1 MSSTRLTNRE
11 VVSSTSEHLQELNQM
26 TSKGV
31 IYVEEDTGRMVL
43 GDGVRN
49 YNDIPSNILSAS
61 DANFLSHWRYDEN
74 TRKLVADR
82 AVETTLNSLY
92 LGEQHKMSSGAEN
105 IFFTNLGNDTNF
117 YPMWGGLKD
126 QSITANQDHTGF
138 IPPSG
143 RVYTDMFSLPLG
155 GSPDPLTSV
164 GYSGPNYFGVSI
176 AGLGITTTAA
186 ETIPETVRL
195 EYRLSVNGK
204 QVYMQVLPR
213 NAPRSSAGEVIYPG
227 DVIEWFF
234 DHPVEIHAG
243 TTIYAEIR
251 CVREADD
258 VDLGIFQV
266 RQGDTVDPNTG
277 LYRYQAIV
285 HNRLF
290 TDKDLELISPY
301 IKYTAMD
308 FGLDDTGSSIL
319 FRDLSLATGEELLI
333 PHPINSVEAVASG
346 TNIQIK
352 VKGGAKILI
361 EALPVTGASING
373 SLVNAVLNQAVVQ
386 LNDLFT
392 STEAFTAD
400 TSNPVTTF
408 ALSGDNLTLGLE
420 DGTSYTV
427 DVTTLGVDENN
438 FVASGA
444 LSGSD
449 LVLTM
454 TDSTTVTID
463 ASNMINGSTLPAQ
476 SAGWYV
482 SSTDALVTSNKVN
495 NTIRNIQ
502 PFYNGTLLDK
512 GTEFLFNNE
521 DVYGF
526 SFGVYDP
533 QGANPTNG
541 TDGQDGTNWLTMFR
555 FNNIS
560 GVKTWSASDSQS
572 IDLASDHTMAD
583 STGPMLL
590 RYTSDNYLKLIELAP
605 NGDETLIATSTTQ
618 QVGDSLSISWVGYSA
633 GSVFPT
639 FIKRSENWT
648 IVHDFDNSENGIYNN
663 IEAHTVIRSN
673 IQLAQGEKYMI
684 NLTADGRNNYFGTD
698 YVLASTGNATAEAD
712 LDNRFTYGIS
722 EQLTSASDWTLNT
735 SAAHYDATIGTGG
748 WRANGNGN
756 PVGMVS
762 MRYQN
767 NNVLE
772 LWSEEQ
778 QELIMTCN
786 AAMDG
791 NPIHLYYGV
800 REGTVYSHL
809 PTVTKQTIGQGI
821 QPITT
826 YAPNVPDQVFYIEEN
841 GTLNAQLIAMD
852 YIVNQWV
859 EIDAPNWITMNQ
871 NTGVLSGTAPAFTNS
886 SADAIVINCK
896 AANAVGGATNFTA
909 TVNVYQATYT
919 NSNSIRFDA
928 GHNSYFSG
936 NSANVSVLQRTGNP
950 AIGSTSDA
958 WTISMWVKRGDNTG
972 NPYFAYGSSNGTDG
986 YIEIRETADDR
997 LRVRYG
1003 TSSNYLQTSS
1013 ANNTLTNGWNHIVVV
1028 YTGGPTGNYEFGN
1041 LKTYINGALMTLTHS
1056 SGSSSG
1062 FSGNIGTGFMYVGRF
1077 SNTYLDNGHVD
1088 QLVIW
1093 GSDKSAD
1100 ISSLYNSGTPQ
1111 NLDWSNP
1118 AHYYEFGDS
1127 IVTATDRDGNANLS
1141 GFNLNTNDMVTDTP

>member
-1 MSSTRLTNRE
+1 MIPST
-11 VVSSTSEHLQELNQM
+11 
-26 TSKGV
+26 G
-31 IYVEEDTGRMVL
+31 
-43 GDGVRN
+43 GDGAG
-49 YNDIPSNILSAS
+49 LTTEQTE
-61 DANFLSHWRYDEN
+61 FLSHWEYDEN
-74 TRKLVADR
+74 TRKLKADR
-82 AVETTLNSLY
+82 AVETTLNSLF

-126 QSITANQDHTGF
+126 QSITSNQDHTGF

-155 GSPDPLTSV
+155 GSPDPLTAV

-186 ETIPETVRL
+186 ETIPATVRL

-213 NAPRSSAGEVIYPG
+213 NAPRSSANEVIYPG

-266 RQGDTVDPNTG
+266 RQGDTADPNTG

-301 IKYTAMD
+301 LKYTAMD
-308 FGLDDTGSSIL
+308 FGVDDTGSSIL
-319 FRDLSLATGEELLI
+319 FRDLTLPTGEELLI

-373 SLVNAVLNQAVVQ
+373 SLVNSVLNQAVVQ

-438 FVASGA
+438 FVTSGA
-444 LSGSD
+444 LSGSN

-476 SAGWYV
+476 SAGWYFM
-482 SSTDALVTSNKVN
+482 STDALVTVN
-495 NTIRNIQ
+495 AINNNIRGHQ

-521 DVYGF
+521 DIYGY

-533 QGANPTNG
+533 QGDVPANG
-541 TDGQDGTNWLTMFR
+541 TDAQDNSNWLTMFQ
-555 FNNIS
+555 FDNLS
-560 GVKTWSASDSQS
+560 GTKFWSASGSQS
-572 IDLASDHTMAD
+572 IDLVTDYTMVD
-583 STGPMLL
+583 STAPMIL
-590 RYTSDNYLKLIELAP
+590 RYTSDKYLKLIELSP
-605 NGDETLIATSTTQ
+605 TGDETLIATSTNQ
-618 QVGDSLSISWVGYSA
+618 QIGDSLSISWAGWSS

-639 FIKRSENWT
+639 FIKRSETWT
-648 IVHDFDNSENGIYNN
+648 IEHDFDNSETSVSDGL
-663 IEAHTVIRSN
+663 ETDTVVSSN
-673 IQLAQGEKYMI
+673 LSIGPGEKLML
-684 NLTADGRNNYFGTD
+684 NLNRVVQAVPFFSFSYGGASSGETNPMAYLNEYFKLG
-698 YVLASTGNATAEAD
+698 SNESI
-712 LDNRFTYGIS
+712 YG
-722 EQLTSASDWTLNT
+722 LNGWTFNT
-735 SAAHYDATIGTGG
+735 SAVHYNSVTTQ
-748 WRANGNGN
+748 WQPANGT
-756 PVGMVS
+756 PVGM
-762 MRYQN
+762 MEIRYQADN
-767 NNVLE
+767 TVDLYSQLYGE
-772 LWSEEQ
+772 VVATLDATQ
-778 QELIMTCN
+778 
-786 AAMDG
+786 DG
-791 NPIHLYYGV
+791 SDIRLYMV
-800 REGTVYSHL
+800 HGTSTTVI
-809 PTVTKQTIGQGI
+809 PTVSKQTIGQGM

-826 YAPNVPDQVFYIEEN
+826 YAPNVPDQVFYIEEG
-841 GTLNAQLIAMD
+841 GTLNAQLIATD

-871 NTGVLSGTAPAFTNS
+871 SLGKLTGLAPAFTNS

-896 AANAVGGATNFTA
+896 AANAIGGATNFTA
-909 TVNVYQATYT
+909 TVNVYQSTYT
-919 NSNSIRFDA
+919 NSKSIRFDA

-950 AIGSTSDA
+950 TIGSTSDA

-972 NPYFAYGSSNGTDG
+972 NPYFAYGSANNTDG
-986 YIEIRETADDR
+986 YVELRETADDR
-997 LRVRYG
+997 LRIRYG
-1003 TSSNYLQTSS
+1003 TSTNYLQNSS
-1013 ANNTLTNGWNHIVVV
+1013 ANNTLTNGWNHIVAV
-1028 YTGGPTGNYEFGN
+1028 YTGGPTGNYEFAN
-1041 LKTYINGALMTLTHS
+1041 LKMYINGTLQTVTNS

-1062 FSGNIGTGFMYVGRF
+1062 FSGNIGTGFFYVGRF
-1077 SNTYLDNGHVD
+1077 SSTYLDNGHVD
-1088 QLVIW
+1088 QLAIW

-1100 ISSLYNSGTPQ
+1100 VSSLYNGGTAQ

>member
-1 MSSTRLTNRE
+1 MTLEINKPGMIPGQNNTNSGTGLTQDQTE
-11 VVSSTSEHLQELNQM
+11 
-26 TSKGV
+26 
-31 IYVEEDTGRMVL
+31 
-43 GDGVRN
+43 
-49 YNDIPSNILSAS
+49 
-61 DANFLSHWRYDEN
+61 FLSHWRYDE
-74 TRKLVADR
+74 TDRKLKADR

-126 QSITANQDHTGF
+126 QSISANQDHTGF

-155 GSPDPLTSV
+155 GSPDPLTAT
-164 GYSGPNYFGVSI
+164 GYSGDNYFGVSI

-186 ETIPETVRL
+186 ETIPDTVRL

-213 NAPRSSAGEVIYPG
+213 NAPRSSANSVIYPG

-258 VDLGIFQV
+258 VDLGVFQV

-301 IKYTAMD
+301 LKYTTMD
-308 FGLDDTGSSIL
+308 FGIDDTGSSIL

-333 PHPINSVEAVASG
+333 PHPINSVEAVAVG

-352 VKGGAKILI
+352 VKGGAKVLI
-361 EALPVTGASING
+361 EALPVSGTSING
-373 SLVNAVLNQAVVQ
+373 SFVNSVLNQAVVQ

-392 STEAFTAD
+392 SVESFTAD

-408 ALSGDNLTLGLE
+408 TLNNNDLTLGLE

-427 DVTTLGVDENN
+427 DVTSLGVDENN
-438 FVASGA
+438 FVVSGA
-444 LSGSD
+444 LNGTN
-449 LVLTM
+449 LELTM
-454 TDSTTVTID
+454 TDSSIITID

-476 SAGWYV
+476 SAGWYFMT
-482 SSTDALVTSNKVN
+482 TDALVTDNKVTN
-495 NTIRNIQ
+495 NIRAHQ

-521 DVYGF
+521 SIYGY

-533 QGANPTNG
+533 QGLVPANG
-541 TDGQDGTNWLTMFR
+541 TTAQDKTNWTTMFQ
-555 FNNIS
+555 FDNIS
-560 GVKTWSASDSQS
+560 GTKFWSASDSQS
-572 IDLASDHTMAD
+572 IDLVSDYTMANED
-583 STGPMLL
+583 APMIL

-605 NGDETLIATSTTQ
+605 NGDETLIATSTVQ
-618 QVGDSLSISWVGYSA
+618 QVGDSLSISWAGWSS

-639 FIKRSENWT
+639 FIKRAENWT

-663 IEAHTVIRSN
+663 IEDHTVIRSN
-673 IQLAQGEKYMI
+673 IQIGPGEQYMI
-684 NLTADGRNNYFGTD
+684 NLTADGRSNYFGTD
-698 YVLASTGNATAEAD
+698 YDLASSGNATAETS
-712 LDNRFTYGIS
+712 LTNRFSYGTS
-722 EQLTSASDWTLNT
+722 EQLLSGTDWTLNT
-735 SAAHYDATIGTGG
+735 SAVYYDANLGAGA

-756 PVGMVS
+756 NVGMVS
-762 MRYQN
+762 IRYQD

-778 QELIMTCN
+778 QELIMTCD

-791 NPIHLYYGV
+791 SPIHLYYGV
-800 REGTVYSHL
+800 RENTQYSHI
-809 PTVTKQTIGQGI
+809 PTVSKQEIGQGI

-826 YAPNVPDQVFYIEEN
+826 YAPNVPDQVFYIEEG
-841 GTLNAQLIAMD
+841 GTLNAQLIYTD
-852 YIVNQWV
+852 YIVNQWI
-859 EIDAPNWITMNQ
+859 ELDAPSWVTMNQ
-871 NTGVLSGTAPAFTNS
+871 SLGRLNGLAPAFTNT
-886 SADAIVINCK
+886 SADAILINCK
-896 AANAVGGATNFTA
+896 AANAIGGSTNFTV
-909 TVNVYQATYT
+909 TLNVYQATYT
-919 NSNSIRFDA
+919 NSKSIRFDA

-950 AIGSTSDA
+950 SIGSTADA
-958 WTISMWVKRGDNTG
+958 WTISMWVKTGDNTG
-972 NPYFAYGSSNGTDG
+972 NPYFAYGSSNNTDG
-986 YIEIRETADDR
+986 FIELRETADDR

-1003 TSSNYLQTSS
+1003 TSSNYLQNSSPTGSLTS
-1013 ANNTLTNGWNHIVVV
+1013 GWNHIVVV

-1041 LKTYINGALMTLTHS
+1041 LKTYINGSLQTNTNS

-1088 QLVIW
+1088 QLAIY

-1100 ISSLYNSGTPQ
+1100 ISDLYNSGTPFH
-1111 NLDWSNP
+1111 LGWTVP

-1127 IVTATDRDGNANLS
+1127 IVTANDLEGNANLT